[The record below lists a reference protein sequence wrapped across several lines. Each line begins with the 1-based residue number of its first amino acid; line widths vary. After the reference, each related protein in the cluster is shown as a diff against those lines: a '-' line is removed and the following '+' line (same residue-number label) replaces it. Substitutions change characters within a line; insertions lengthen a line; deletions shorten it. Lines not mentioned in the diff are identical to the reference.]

1 MSSGWTGKIATFRPL
16 VSARNAAG
24 EFWLRAN
31 ADSWSCTAPRFS
43 GTGAR
48 RPSMTT
54 LLTDAVAT
62 VRWKSSI
69 SRTSARTAAS
79 RLDRTRFCAS
89 RWTVLLASCTA
100 THPTPHNNATAS
112 SAAPTGTATGCR
124 TQEIAGELTL
134 TPRERVISKPHWSA
148 AQAAQPS
155 HVVCSPTRH

>member
-16 VSARNAAG
+16 VSDRNAAG

-31 ADSWSCTAPRFS
+31 ADSWSCS
-43 GTGAR
+43 GLRSAGMGVR

-79 RLDRTRFCAS
+79 RLDRTRVCAS
-89 RWTVLLASCTA
+89 R
-100 THPTPHNNATAS
+100 
-112 SAAPTGTATGCR
+112 
-124 TQEIAGELTL
+124 
-134 TPRERVISKPHWSA
+134 
-148 AQAAQPS
+148 
-155 HVVCSPTRH
+155 